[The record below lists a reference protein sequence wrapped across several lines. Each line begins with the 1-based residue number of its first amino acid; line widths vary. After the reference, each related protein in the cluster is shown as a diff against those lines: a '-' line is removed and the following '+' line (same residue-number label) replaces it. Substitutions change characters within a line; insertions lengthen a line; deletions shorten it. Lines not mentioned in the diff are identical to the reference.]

1 MKKITAVVMIFSFL
15 MFNLTYVIPS
25 HAAEPVTQTIA
36 SVEKAKELAAAAG
49 GTYVEGAAAP
59 ALTGTQVA
67 LPVIDGATGDV
78 LGYVVADQA
87 SLVAALNEAGYSSV
101 ASAIAASQAGAAGG
115 LAVGSGISAGTVA
128 AGAAVL
134 AGIAALAV
142 SSGGGGGGGGG
153 GTTTVHH

>member
-1 MKKITAVVMIFSFL
+1 MKKITAVVIIFSFL

-25 HAAEPVTQTIA
+25 HAAGPVTQTIP
-36 SVEKAKELAAAAG
+36 SVEKAQELAKAAG
-49 GTYVEGAAAP
+49 GTYVEGAAPP

-67 LPVIDGATGDV
+67 LPVIDGSTGDV

-87 SLVAALNEAGYSSV
+87 ALVSALNEAGYSSV

>member
-1 MKKITAVVMIFSFL
+1 MKKITAIIMAVAFL
-15 MFNLTYVIPS
+15 MLNVGYIAPS
-25 HAAEPVTQTIA
+25 HAAEPVSQTIPA
-36 SVEKAKELAAAAG
+36 VAKAKEIAAAAG

-87 SLVAALNEAGYSSV
+87 SLVSALNAAGYSSV
-101 ASAIAASQAGAAGG
+101 ASAVAASQAGASAG
-115 LAVGSGISAGTVA
+115 LAVGAGISAGTVA
-128 AGAAVL
+128 VGAAVV
-134 AGIAALAV
+134 AGVAVLAV

-153 GTTTVHH
+153 TTTAHH